1 MAAFSLYPIGYSVY
15 LSLHKEVLTDPLNHP
30 FVGFRNFANA
40 LGSYYLSASLLST
53 VEFMAMA
60 VPSVL
65 IFGLLSSLLLN
76 EVFAGAR
83 ILRIAILLPWAM
95 PAVVSGIVWRWMLN
109 GDYGVVNSVLYQLGI
124 IHSYVPWLSQPA
136 LARISLVIAHVWRE
150 GPLVAIFF
158 LAGLQTIPA
167 DLYSASAVD
176 GAGPIAA
183 FRRITLPLLRP
194 TLVIVLIYET
204 IVAATTFDLVYV
216 MTGGGPADA
225 TSLISW
231 FAYAEVFKF
240 LDLGTGAALAFLIAV
255 ALVVV
260 IVFYLRVLRTQERN

>member
-30 FVGFRNFANA
+30 FVGLRNFANA
-40 LGSYYLSASLLST
+40 LGSYYLTASLLST

-136 LARISLVIAHVWRE
+136 LARVSLVIAHVWRE

-167 DLYSASAVD
+167 DLYSASSVD

-240 LDLGTGAALAFLIAV
+240 LDLGTGAALAFLIAL

-260 IVFYLRVLRTQERN
+260 IVFYLRVLRTQEQN